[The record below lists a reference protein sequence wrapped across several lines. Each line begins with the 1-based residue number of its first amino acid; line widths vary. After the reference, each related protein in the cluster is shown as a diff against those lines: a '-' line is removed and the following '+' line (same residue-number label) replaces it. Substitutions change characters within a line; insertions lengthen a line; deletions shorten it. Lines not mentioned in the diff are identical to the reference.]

1 MEIEGL
7 EQILKRAS
15 AKNTCWPGCADAW
28 SEENPAWG
36 HCAMYTLFVNEYIG
50 GKILSANAHLPD
62 GKVIPHYFNSIPF
75 SIAKNHDFDFS
86 ASQFP
91 SGTSFKGRD
100 NVSREY
106 VLSLPDKEAER
117 YRVFR
122 QRVNDILNEQRFFQ

>member
-75 SIAKNHDFDFS
+75 SIAKNHDFGD
-86 ASQFP
+86 
-91 SGTSFKGRD
+91 TKGYTVKIMRD
-100 NVSREY
+100 NFSI
-106 VLSLPDKEAER
+106 
-117 YRVFR
+117 R
-122 QRVNDILNEQRFFQ
+122 QMSICR